1 MNMLGFIGLGTMGG
15 PMAANLL
22 KAGYSVT
29 VHNRTPGRANEL
41 SRLGADIVESPAEV
55 ARSADIVFTMVS
67 NDEALHDV
75 YYGEAGII
83 SALRPGMTL
92 VDCSTVSP
100 SLSEQLHRELASH
113 YAAFFDAPVTGSL
126 PAAVDGKLV
135 FMAGGESRERLD
147 ELGDVLLAMGS
158 AYHYMGQGGAGAR
171 TKLALNAIVGINM
184 AALVEGLAL
193 AQHADIDP
201 ELFLSLVL
209 SGGASSRMAELKQD
223 KLLDRDFATQFAL
236 KHMLKDLRLASREA
250 AALSVPMPL
259 LHSAETAYTIAQAQG
274 LGELD
279 LSALMRSY
287 ESWLS
292 GTIGRSGQAAAREQH
307 AGQEAG
313 SAAAKGLHASQASR
327 SSEQLLT
334 DDAGKRGDSDAAG
347 DKRRS
352 IRVPLD
358 IALQI
363 SIYQWEQ
370 EGSFSGHSLV
380 AALYD
385 LSEGGMQIICDV
397 PLAKEMF
404 LVIHFPQEAAL
415 PPITGKIIRIE
426 RRNDTFHY
434 GCLIS
439 GLAPYTKKKLDA
451 YIQHHMNQL
460 YEQQ

>member
-1 MNMLGFIGLGTMGG
+1 MNILGFIGLGTMGG

-29 VHNRTPGRANEL
+29 VHNRTPARAAEL
-41 SRLGADIVESPAEV
+41 GRLGADVVDSPAEV

-75 YYGEAGII
+75 YYGEAGIL

-100 SLSEQLHRELASH
+100 ALCEQLHRELAAH
-113 YAAFFDAPVTGSL
+113 YAVFFDAPVTGSL

-147 ELGDVLLAMGS
+147 ELADVLLAMGS
-158 AYHYMGQGGAGAR
+158 AYHYMGRGGAGAR
-171 TKLALNAIVGINM
+171 TKLALNAIGGINM

-193 AQHADIDP
+193 ALQSGVEP
-201 ELFLSLVL
+201 EAFLSIVL
-209 SGGASSRMAELKQD
+209 SGGASSRMAELKKD
-223 KLLDRDFATQFAL
+223 KLLNRDFATQFAL
-236 KHMLKDLRLASREA
+236 KHMLKDLRLAAQEA
-250 AALSVPMPL
+250 AALDVPMPL
-259 LHSAETAYTIAQAQG
+259 LGSAETAYTIAQAQG

-287 ESWLS
+287 ESWLN
-292 GTIGRSGQAAAREQH
+292 GTVGRSRSGDARSMAASAQTEQAGGDRQHEQSAEQASSAAAR
-307 AGQEAG
+307 AV
-313 SAAAKGLHASQASR
+313 
-327 SSEQLLT
+327 
-334 DDAGKRGDSDAAG
+334 
-347 DKRRS
+347 DKRRA

-358 IALQI
+358 IELQI

-404 LVIHFPQEAAL
+404 LVIHFPQEAGL

-439 GLAPYTKKKLDA
+439 GLAPYTKKKLDG